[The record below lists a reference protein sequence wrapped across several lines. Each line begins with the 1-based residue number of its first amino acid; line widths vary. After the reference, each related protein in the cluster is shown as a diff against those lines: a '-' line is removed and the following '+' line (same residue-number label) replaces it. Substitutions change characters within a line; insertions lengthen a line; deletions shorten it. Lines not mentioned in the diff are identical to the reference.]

1 MGPAHRRADSRRSAR
16 KNSGY
21 TPWHLLPAAAREAK
35 RKRPSRTPAKK
46 RRAPPA
52 PARSPSPT
60 QRPRPLPPVVR
71 LLGALVAA
79 LLLADAARRVA
90 LLVGV
95 SAAAPAQR
103 SPCNRI
109 CRRNPAFMDGA
120 VCVGCMLSDDEIRM
134 WSSFS
139 ARERDWALTDAAER
153 RSAWEDYSGV
163 TASDAEDDY
172 GGFAATTDG
181 ADATDAYGGFVQT
194 DAYGGFDDA
203 PRPWTV
209 LLDRDGVLNRDV
221 GSPGV
226 VRAEQFE
233 LLPGVSDAVT
243 ALKKDGHAC
252 VVVTN
257 QNARRK
263 GLLSAETL
271 AAVHASLRREVPVDD
286 IFVAT
291 GLDGP
296 ALKPAPDLLNLA
308 LGDAERERAILV
320 GDSRT
325 DMIAACRAGVLAVL
339 VTSSH
344 HGVACAAELAEAPT
358 PAIIDG
364 GAPGGLL
371 REGAGR
377 VDAVFP
383 GLPQALAAIRA
394 HASST

>member
-71 LLGALVAA
+71 LLGALAATA
-79 LLLADAARRVA
+79 LLLDAARRVA

-109 CRRNPAFMDGA
+109 CRRNPSFMDGA

-134 WSSFS
+134 WSSFD
-139 ARERDWALTDAAER
+139 ARERDWALLDAAER
-153 RSAWEDYSGV
+153 RFAWEEHTGV
-163 TASDAEDDY
+163 TASDTTDDY
-172 GGFAATTDG
+172 GGFEQQTD
-181 ADATDAYGGFVQT
+181 
-194 DAYGGFDDA
+194 DAYGGFDLE

-233 LLPGVSDAVT
+233 LLPGVSDAVRG
-243 ALKKDGHAC
+243 LKEDGHAC
-252 VVVTN
+252 MVVTN

-271 AAVHASLRREVPVDD
+271 EKLHASLRREVPVDD

-296 ALKPAPDLLNLA
+296 ALKPAPDLVNLA
-308 LGDAERERAILV
+308 LGDADRDRAILV

-325 DMIAACRAGVLAVL
+325 DMIAACRAGILAVL

-371 REGAGR
+371 REGAS
-377 VDAVFP
+377 VAAVFP

-394 HASST
+394 HASLT

>member
-60 QRPRPLPPVVR
+60 RRQPLPPVVR
-71 LLGALVAA
+71 LLGALAATA
-79 LLLADAARRVA
+79 LLLDAARRVA

-109 CRRNPAFMDGA
+109 CRRIPSFMDGA

-134 WSSFS
+134 WSSFD
-139 ARERDWALTDAAER
+139 ARERDWALLDAAER
-153 RSAWEDYSGV
+153 RFAWEEHTGV
-163 TASDAEDDY
+163 TASDTTDDY
-172 GGFAATTDG
+172 GGFEQQTD
-181 ADATDAYGGFVQT
+181 
-194 DAYGGFDDA
+194 DAYGGFDLE

-233 LLPGVSDAVT
+233 LLPGVSDAVRG
-243 ALKKDGHAC
+243 LKEDGHAC
-252 VVVTN
+252 MVVTN

-271 AAVHASLRREVPVDD
+271 EKLHASLRREVPVDD

-296 ALKPAPDLLNLA
+296 ALKPAPDLVNLA
-308 LGDAERERAILV
+308 LGDADRDRAILV

-325 DMIAACRAGVLAVL
+325 DMIAACRAGILAVL

-358 PAIIDG
+358 PAMIDG
-364 GAPGGLL
+364 GAPGGVL
-371 REGAGR
+371 REGAS
-377 VDAVFP
+377 VAAVFP

-394 HASST
+394 HASRT

>member
-60 QRPRPLPPVVR
+60 RRPRPLPPVVR
-71 LLGALVAA
+71 LLGALAAA
-79 LLLADAARRVA
+79 LLLLDAARRVA

-109 CRRNPAFMDGA
+109 CRRNPSFMEGT
-120 VCVGCMLSDDEIRM
+120 VCVGCMLSDDEIRG
-134 WSSFS
+134 WSSFTS
-139 ARERDWALTDAAER
+139 REREWALLDAAER
-153 RSAWEDYSGV
+153 RSAWEEHTGV
-163 TASDAEDDY
+163 TASDTDY
-172 GGFAATTDG
+172 GGFDNT
-181 ADATDAYGGFVQT
+181 
-194 DAYGGFDDA
+194 

-209 LLDRDGVLNRDV
+209 LLDRDDVLNKDV

-233 LLPGVSDAVT
+233 LLPGVSAAVR
-243 ALKKDGHAC
+243 ALKEDGHAC
-252 VVVTN
+252 MVVTN
-257 QNARRK
+257 QNARQK

-308 LGDAERERAILV
+308 LGDADRDRAVLV
-320 GDSRT
+320 GDART
-325 DMIAACRAGVLAVL
+325 DMIAACRAGILAVL

-358 PAIIDG
+358 PAVIDG

-371 REGAGR
+371 REGAS
-377 VDAVFP
+377 VAAVFP

-394 HASST
+394 HASLN

>member
-71 LLGALVAA
+71 LLGALAA
-79 LLLADAARRVA
+79 AVLLLDAARRVA

-109 CRRNPAFMDGA
+109 CRRNPSFMDGA

-134 WSSFS
+134 WSSFD
-139 ARERDWALTDAAER
+139 ARERRWAVLDAAER
-153 RSAWEDYSGV
+153 RAAWEEYTGV
-163 TASDAEDDY
+163 TASDAEDY

-181 ADATDAYGGFVQT
+181 ADATDTYGGFEQT
-194 DAYGGFDDA
+194 DAV

-209 LLDRDGVLNRDV
+209 LLDRDGVLNADV

-226 VRAEQFE
+226 VHEEQFE
-233 LLPGVSDAVT
+233 LLPGVVDAVR
-243 ALKKDGHAC
+243 ALKQDGHAC
-252 VVVTN
+252 LVVTN

-271 AAVHASLRREVPVDD
+271 DKLHASLRRDVPVDD

-291 GLDGP
+291 GLNDAP
-296 ALKPAPDLLNLA
+296 ELKPSPDLVNLA
-308 LGDAERERAILV
+308 LGDADRECAVLV

-325 DMIAACRAGVLAVL
+325 DMIAACRAGILAVL

-358 PAIIDG
+358 PAVIDG

-371 REGAGR
+371 RDGAGR

-394 HASST
+394 HASLK

>member
-1 MGPAHRRADSRRSAR
+1 
-16 KNSGY
+16 
-21 TPWHLLPAAAREAK
+21 
-35 RKRPSRTPAKK
+35 
-46 RRAPPA
+46 
-52 PARSPSPT
+52 
-60 QRPRPLPPVVR
+60 
-71 LLGALVAA
+71 
-79 LLLADAARRVA
+79 
-90 LLVGV
+90 
-95 SAAAPAQR
+95 
-103 SPCNRI
+103 
-109 CRRNPAFMDGA
+109 MDGA
-120 VCVGCMLSDDEIRM
+120 VCIGCFLADDETRR
-134 WSSFS
+134 WSSFD
-139 ARERDWALTDAAER
+139 AREREWALLDAAER
-153 RSAWEDYSGV
+153 RSAWEEYSGV
-163 TASDAEDDY
+163 TASDDEDY

-181 ADATDAYGGFVQT
+181 ADATDTYGGFEQT
-194 DAYGGFDDA
+194 DDAYGGFDSS
-203 PRPWTV
+203 PRWTV

-226 VRAEQFE
+226 VREEQFS
-233 LLPGVSDAVT
+233 LLPGVADAVR
-243 ALKKDGHAC
+243 ALKEDGHAC

-263 GLLSAETL
+263 GLLSATTL
-271 AAVHASLRREVPVDD
+271 DAVHASLRSEVPVDD

-308 LGDAERERAILV
+308 LGDADRDRAVLV

-325 DMIAACRAGVLAVL
+325 DMIAACRAGVVAVL

-358 PAIIDG
+358 PAVIDG

-371 REGAGR
+371 RDGAGR

-394 HASST
+394 HASLT

>member
-1 MGPAHRRADSRRSAR
+1 MGPAHRRAESRRSAH

-35 RKRPSRTPAKK
+35 KKRPSRTPAKK
-46 RRAPPA
+46 RRAPTA
-52 PARSPSPT
+52 SARSPSPMRR
-60 QRPRPLPPVVR
+60 QPLHPVVA
-71 LLGALVAA
+71 LLAALAGAA
-79 LLLADAARRVA
+79 LLLDAARRVA

-95 SAAAPAQR
+95 SAAVPAQR

-109 CRRNPAFMDGA
+109 CRRNPSFMDGT
-120 VCVGCMLSDDEIRM
+120 VCIGCFLADDEVRG
-134 WSSFS
+134 WSSFNS
-139 ARERDWALTDAAER
+139 REREWALTDAAER
-153 RSAWEDYSGV
+153 RSAWEEYTGV
-163 TASDAEDDY
+163 TASDATDDY

-181 ADATDAYGGFVQT
+181 ADATDAYGGFEQT
-194 DAYGGFDDA
+194 DDAYGGFDLS
-203 PRPWTV
+203 PRWTV

-233 LLPGVSDAVT
+233 LLPGVSDAVR
-243 ALKKDGHAC
+243 ALKEDGHAC
-252 VVVTN
+252 MVVTN

-263 GLLSAETL
+263 GLLSATTL
-271 AAVHASLRREVPVDD
+271 DAVHASLRSEVPVDD

-296 ALKPAPDLLNLA
+296 ALKPAPDLVNLA
-308 LGDAERERAILV
+308 LGDADRDRAVLV
-320 GDSRT
+320 GDART

-344 HGVACAAELAEAPT
+344 HGVACAAELAEEPT
-358 PAIIDG
+358 PAVIDG

-371 REGAGR
+371 RDGAGR
-377 VDAVFP
+377 VDAVFT

-394 HASST
+394 HASRT